1 MGIMDRLPPGVP
13 PEMCGNMVPQKAKA
27 TVKEE
32 MEYRPMLE
40 KLADWARKNPG
51 SAGTPDGL
59 QKGGPGDSDCI
70 SVFLASILY
79 AAKQRVRLVIAIGQ
93 AEDGGQFITRLAGS
107 DGVGRI
113 NYGRSDKYDDAP
125 PKAVSRARPTTLSV
139 TLQSARSVPW
149 TKLLS

>member
-93 AEDGGQFITRLAGS
+93 
-107 DGVGRI
+107 
-113 NYGRSDKYDDAP
+113 
-125 PKAVSRARPTTLSV
+125 PKAQGVFVEVFHPTFGGPEGEWIAVIPHAPFIFETAAILKSRRVMEQEL
-139 TLQSARSVPW
+139 
-149 TKLLS
+149 

>member
-59 QKGGPGDSDCI
+59 QKGGPGDSCFI
-70 SVFLASILY
+70 TVFLPSILY

-93 AEDGGQFITRLAGS
+93 
-107 DGVGRI
+107 
-113 NYGRSDKYDDAP
+113 
-125 PKAVSRARPTTLSV
+125 PKAQGVFVEVFHPTFGGPEGEGIAGLPHAPFLLDTARDP
-139 TLQSARSVPW
+139 Q
-149 TKLLS
+149 